1 LKTSSVNTAGRK
13 YKRHMLKKL
22 VDTNIFIDRFTN
34 PERYQDVF
42 LADGLVFLSSVV
54 LMELKAGVHTKAAK
68 DAVHDVLNLFARLG
82 RVVVPSLKVVL
93 FNGNRLNG
101 NSPARNIG
109 KGIVYV
115 PQGNT
120 VFNDLTVLE
129 NLQMGAY
136 LLTDKTL
143 IEQRMREVFDL
154 FPELAERKNLD
165 AGNLSGGEKQMLAL
179 GRALMLKPEVL
190 LLDDPSL
197 GLSRKAVT
205 RAFDTIKGIAKRY
218 NTAVL
223 IVEQNVH
230 EVLRI
235 SDRVYVMVLGKVA
248 AHDAPANLTRERIK
262 GLFLGR

>member
-1 LKTSSVNTAGRK
+1 MLELKDIEAGYNKKPVLNGVTMTVNNGEIVALIGPNGAGKSTVLKTAIGV
-13 YKRHMLKKL
+13 LKTQQG
-22 VDTNIFIDRFTN
+22 D
-34 PERYQDVF
+34 
-42 LADGLVFLSSVV
+42 
-54 LMELKAGVHTKAAK
+54 
-68 DAVHDVLNLFARLG
+68 
-82 RVVVPSLKVVL
+82 VL

-101 NSPARNIG
+101 NSPAKNIG

-120 VFNDLTVLE
+120 VFNELTVLE

-136 LLTDKTL
+136 LLTDKAL
-143 IEQRMREVFDL
+143 IGQRLREVFDL
-154 FPELAERKNLD
+154 FPEIAERKNLD

-190 LLDDPSL
+190 LLDEPSL
-197 GLSRKAVT
+197 GLSPKAVT
-205 RAFDTIKGIAKRY
+205 RAFDTIKGIAKRFD
-218 NTAVL
+218 TAVL

-248 AHDAPANLTRERIK
+248 AHDTPANLTKARIRE
-262 GLFLGR
+262 LFLGTSD